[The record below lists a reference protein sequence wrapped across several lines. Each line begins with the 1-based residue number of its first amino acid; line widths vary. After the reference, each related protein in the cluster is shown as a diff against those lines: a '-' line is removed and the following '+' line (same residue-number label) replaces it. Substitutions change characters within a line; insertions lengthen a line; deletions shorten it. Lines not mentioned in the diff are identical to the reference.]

1 MNGEL
6 ITDSE
11 ILHEDKDFF
20 RKMTN
25 SSVEKEI
32 CEILLQNPHNNIV
45 KIYAV
50 GIDYV
55 DMELLNTDMDNENTS
70 QIKNIMMEVKTY
82 LQKLG
87 IMYIDWKL
95 DNIGISKDN
104 NFKLFD
110 FNASGFI
117 DIETKEWKRKPVL
130 WWSHSNAIQ
139 NGMKTPVN
147 IDDFA
152 FNIEFQKTT

>member
-1 MNGEL
+1 
-6 ITDSE
+6 
-11 ILHEDKDFF
+11 
-20 RKMTN
+20 
-25 SSVEKEI
+25 
-32 CEILLQNPHNNIV
+32 
-45 KIYAV
+45 
-50 GIDYV
+50 
-55 DMELLNTDMDNENTS
+55 
-70 QIKNIMMEVKTY
+70 MMEVKTY

-117 DIETKEWKRKPVL
+117 DIKTKEWIRRPPM
-130 WWSHSNAIQ
+130 WWFHSKAIQ
-139 NGMKTPVN
+139 NGMKTPNN

-152 FNIEFQKTT
+152 FDLELQKTT

>member
-1 MNGEL
+1 MDGQL
-6 ITDSE
+6 ITDPE
-11 ILHEDKDFF
+11 ILHEGHDFF
-20 RKMTN
+20 RKMTT
-25 SSVEKEI
+25 SAVEKEI

-45 KIYAV
+45 KIYEI
-50 GIDYV
+50 GKDYV
-55 DMELLNTDMDNENTS
+55 DMELLNTDMDDENMS
-70 QIKNIMMEVKTY
+70 QIKNVMMEVKTY

-117 DIETKEWKRKPVL
+117 DIKTKEWIRRPPM
-130 WWSHSNAIQ
+130 WWFHSKAIQ
-139 NGMKTPVN
+139 NGMKTPNN

-152 FNIEFQKTT
+152 FDLELQKTT